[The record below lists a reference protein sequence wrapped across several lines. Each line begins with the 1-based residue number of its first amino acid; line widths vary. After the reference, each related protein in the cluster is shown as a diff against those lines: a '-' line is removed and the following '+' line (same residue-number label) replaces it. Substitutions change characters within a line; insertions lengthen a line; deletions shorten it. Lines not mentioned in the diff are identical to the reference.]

1 MSNRERLEPG
11 WSWIENYGFAAGMRS
26 GNSVYTCGMV
36 AFDAAGNIVG
46 EGDMLA
52 QARQVYANIRE
63 VLVLG
68 GASMDDVVKTTTH
81 ITDMSRYADYA
92 TVRAEAFPNGIP
104 PSTTVHSTLV
114 LPELLIEIEAVALIG

>member
-1 MSNRERLEPG
+1 
-11 WSWIENYGFAAGMRS
+11 MRS